1 MDQASRHKLRTAVDE
16 QTLEIRA
23 VEVTSIALSD
33 ALDLL
38 DLLDQEKIACMT
50 PPAGAMPSLPAT
62 P

>member
-1 MDQASRHKLRTAVDE
+1 MDQASGHKLRTAVDE

-38 DLLDQEKIACMT
+38 DLLDQEKIARMS
-50 PPAGAMPSLPAT
+50 PPVAMPSLPET